1 MKMINFGI
9 DLGTTNSGI
18 ARYDNGRIGI
28 LKNPVGLKELLPS
41 VVSFYKGRTL
51 IGDKAREQYLSN
63 AGNVFSAFKR
73 KMGTGEKYQA
83 AIAGEPAELSP
94 VDLSAHVLRELKN
107 FVPGEEITAA
117 VITIPASF
125 DTIQSNATK
134 LAAFQAGFTEVV
146 LLQEPIA
153 ACLAYAN
160 TSNLDIDVEQRWLVY
175 DFGGGTF
182 DAALVQ
188 INHRELKVIDNKG
201 NNFLGGTDI
210 DYAFIEEILTPRIIE
225 RYGDTELWQK
235 LILREGVYSKLWF
248 YLNYLAEEAKKQ
260 LSVSKSTWIDID
272 FPELDMSVELEIT
285 REEFDRVVRPKY
297 AETEHF
303 LLELLKNNNITF
315 SQIDRII
322 LVGGTT
328 YIPYIR
334 ESLKSLSGGV
344 VDDSI
349 DPGTAVIIGAAYY
362 AGASPVTANKVEK
375 ETKPQQPGKNGE
387 FKLSF
392 TTYTN
397 DLEELIAFKSET
409 PFSGNYRIARGDGG
423 FDTGWERFDQTASEF
438 VTLLPKSKNIFKLTI
453 TNQKGETV
461 YSKDDIVITHGL
473 YSVSGQL
480 LPEDICLEVDG
491 DGNKTYLEV
500 IFKRN
505 DILPLSRTI
514 YKTFSKSVAR
524 NSDDKLIINVVEGK
538 GGSLPGA
545 NLSIGYVELGGKQL
559 DGDLVKGTDV
569 ELQVQIDESRGLK
582 VEIYIP
588 STLQQVTQNFHI
600 ATREISPEKM
610 LQDIARAEMT
620 ISEEIAESDEQEAY
634 EISAMFQNIAVELRE
649 LKIRLNGIKNDN
661 ATEEKYRIDEQKR
674 KLLATLDDLT
684 RARDIYVEIARYNDE
699 KETYIIREKWATA
712 EQKNTINKIFS
723 QEKDF
728 LNSGDKY
735 VIRQNAEELKKL
747 NDKIWLQND
756 ERFSGI
762 LFSMLMVDED
772 CFKNRGNLE
781 EIKQTGLNAAKAGD
795 HALVKQV
802 VMSLYNNMKPDCQ
815 KMFTRQEDKERLQF
829 NSGITKTGLK

>member
-28 LKNPVGLKELLPS
+28 LKNPVGLNELLPS

-134 LAAFQAGFTEVV
+134 LAAYQAGFTDVV

-210 DYAFIEEILTPRIIE
+210 DYAFIEELLTPRIIE

-260 LSVSKSTWIDID
+260 LSVSETTWVDID
-272 FPELDMSVELEIT
+272 FPELDMSVELDIT

-362 AGASPVTANKVEK
+362 AGASPATADTVEE
-375 ETKPQQPGKNGE
+375 ETKPKQPGRNGN

-392 TTYTN
+392 ETYTN

-423 FDTGWERFDQTASEF
+423 FDTGWQHFDQNASEF
-438 VTLLPKSKNIFKLTI
+438 VTLLPKSKNVFKLNI
-453 TNQKGETV
+453 TSQKGEPV
-461 YSKDDIVITHGL
+461 YNKDDIVITHGL

-491 DGNKTYLEV
+491 DGSKTYLEV

-524 NSDDKLIINVVEGK
+524 NSDDKLIINLVEGK

-545 NLSIGYVELGGKQL
+545 NLSIGYIELSGKQL

-582 VEIYIP
+582 VEIYVP
-588 STLQQVTQNFHI
+588 STLQQITQTFHV
-600 ATREISPEKM
+600 AQREISPEKI

-620 ISEEIAESDEQEAY
+620 ISKEIAESEEEEAY
-634 EISAMFQNIAVELRE
+634 EISAMFQILAIELSE
-649 LKIRLNGIKNDN
+649 LKSKLHSIRNDK
-661 ATEEKYRIDEQKR
+661 ATEEKYRIDEKKR
-674 KLLATLDDLT
+674 KLLGQLDDLT
-684 RARDIYVEIARYNDE
+684 RARDIYVEIARYNDQ

-712 EQKNTINKIFS
+712 EQQNAINKIFGH
-723 QEKDF
+723 EKDF

-735 VIRQNAEELKKL
+735 VIRQNAEELKGF

-762 LFSMLMVDED
+762 FFSMSMVDDD
-772 CFKNRGNLE
+772 CFKNTSKLE
-781 EIKQTGLNAAKAGD
+781 EIKQTGLDAAKAGN

-815 KMFTRQEDKERLQF
+815 KMFTRQEDKEHIQF